1 MSVADVEIELL
12 PAVAVIF
19 TFIAFG
25 ARPATDLKAT
35 PNWPNGDVTEAGTL
49 KVVWSVESVTV
60 KGPDAERLNARK
72 QLEVVLGATVV
83 GVQFNPVS

>member
-1 MSVADVEIELL
+1 
-12 PAVAVIF
+12 
-19 TFIAFG
+19 
-25 ARPATDLKAT
+25 
-35 PNWPNGDVTEAGTL
+35 
-49 KVVWSVESVTV
+49 VVWSVESVTV